1 MAPVKA
7 ASQMC
12 KILIYKPSLCGLWSQ
27 KGAGPAIVPD
37 VLSGYARM
45 SIFRTSLPH
54 SGKSPSTTMT
64 LLLKAFCQR
73 LGQAFQARGM
83 LQLGMLDGI
92 VATLEENARKDRLRA
107 LYPTSTTFGSFA
119 DGPTATA
126 MQPPTTHPR

>member
-1 MAPVKA
+1 
-7 ASQMC
+7 
-12 KILIYKPSLCGLWSQ
+12 
-27 KGAGPAIVPD
+27 
-37 VLSGYARM
+37 M

-126 MQPPTTHPR
+126 MQPPTTHPRYTAAALRCNGHKASPSVGLIKQRLRLKNDT